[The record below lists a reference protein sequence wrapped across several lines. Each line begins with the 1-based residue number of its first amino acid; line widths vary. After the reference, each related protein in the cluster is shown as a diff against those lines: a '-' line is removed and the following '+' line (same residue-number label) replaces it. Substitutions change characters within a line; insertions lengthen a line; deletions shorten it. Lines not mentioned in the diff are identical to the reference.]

1 MKGIAVTSHISIE
14 DLLRGI
20 EQLDAQ
26 EFDQMIAVL
35 LRLRASRRSTS
46 LSEPESS
53 LLLAISQSLAP
64 DRMARYQALVSKRKA
79 EQLEP
84 AEQDELIRLT
94 DEWESLTAQR
104 MQHLIGLAAIRNIP
118 LEQLCAELGIE
129 AVYE

>member
-94 DEWESLTAQR
+94 DEWELLTAQR